1 MARALPANRTW
12 QQRVELQ
19 DAMTR
24 AQGLIADK
32 KFADALAVLDKT
44 QRPSGTH
51 GITWTLMKA
60 DAAAGAGHADRAYAA
75 LIDAAVIAPDARIDA
90 ALQKCGGT
98 SGKSA
103 KDTEADVWRARDAK
117 APTAPLFDLPSP
129 RGGAPVK
136 LADYRGK
143 PVVVTFWYPT

>member
-1 MARALPANRTW
+1 VARALPANRTW

-60 DAAAGAGHADRAYAA
+60 DAAAGAGHADR
-75 LIDAAVIAPDARIDA
+75 PM
-90 ALQKCGGT
+90 
-98 SGKSA
+98 
-103 KDTEADVWRARDAK
+103 
-117 APTAPLFDLPSP
+117 P
-129 RGGAPVK
+129 R
-136 LADYRGK
+136 
-143 PVVVTFWYPT
+143 